1 MRLRLKTSW
10 QKFVVC
16 VYISSLFFSLV
27 ALTLTVA
34 ALARWSFIYEQF
46 APTRWI
52 FSTFGLS
59 WGAMMMGLWSFG
71 ITFGPL
77 ILIWELLEHLENGEF
92 AVRLVRY
99 LGWAFVEAFGLQIFV
114 MFFLD
119 MTNDLFVVYEI
130 LSGRV
135 GHAPL
140 TPSII
145 ISLTIP
151 LFLVAF
157 VLSFF
162 TRTIRHLRIKRLN
175 ACIYEE
181 T

>member
-10 QKFVVC
+10 QKFIVC
-16 VYISSLFFSLV
+16 VYILSLFFSLA
-27 ALTLTVA
+27 ALTLTVV
-34 ALARWSFIYEQF
+34 ALAQWSFIYEQF

-59 WGAMMMGLWSFG
+59 WGAMIMGLWSFV

-77 ILIWELLEHLENGEF
+77 VLIWEMLEHLEGGEL
-92 AVRLVRY
+92 AVRSVRY
-99 LGWAFVEAFGLQIFV
+99 FGWAFIEAFGLQIFV

-119 MTNDLFVVYEI
+119 MANDLYVVNEI

-145 ISLTIP
+145 ISWAIP
-151 LFLVAF
+151 LFLAALA
-157 VLSFF
+157 LSFSV
-162 TRTIRHLRIKRLN
+162 RTIRYARER
-175 ACIYEE
+175 ATVTCQV
-181 T
+181 